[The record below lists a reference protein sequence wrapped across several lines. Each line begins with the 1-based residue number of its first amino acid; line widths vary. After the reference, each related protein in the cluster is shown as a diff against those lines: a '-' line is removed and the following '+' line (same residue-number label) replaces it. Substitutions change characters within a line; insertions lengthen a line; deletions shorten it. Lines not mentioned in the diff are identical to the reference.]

1 MYRVVLILSWFA
13 GTIYAMIPLFCLGL
27 YPFSQFWR
35 KRRPPLHV
43 VIPAWFVMVAAVDL
57 TTWPWREAVLYHS
70 PAAWAVAAVLFATAI
85 VIYHRSRLDFSH
97 VRIVGR
103 IEPKHG
109 PERRLVTGGIR
120 QHVRH
125 QIYLAHLCM
134 LLAWTVGSGELV
146 LYGLTV
152 FAVVTGWPMIRQEE
166 KELERRFGD
175 EYRVYKGAVPATL
188 LPYVFR
194 LPKRG

>member
-1 MYRVVLILSWFA
+1 MLSWFA
-13 GTIYAMIPLFCLGL
+13 GTIYATIPLFCLGL

-35 KRRPPLHV
+35 ERRPPLHV
-43 VIPAWFVMVAAVDL
+43 VIPAWLVMVAAVDL

-70 PAAWAVAAVLFATAI
+70 PAGWAVAAVLFATAI

-103 IEPKHG
+103 IKPKHG

-120 QHVRH
+120 QHIRH
-125 QIYLAHLCM
+125 P
-134 LLAWTVGSGELV
+134 VGSGELV

-166 KELERRFGD
+166 KELERRFAD
-175 EYRVYKGAVPATL
+175 EYRAYKGAVPATL
-188 LPYVFR
+188 LPHVFR

>member
-1 MYRVVLILSWFA
+1 MVAWFA
-13 GTIYAMIPLFCLGL
+13 GAIYATTPMFCLGL
-27 YPFSQFWR
+27 YSSSRFWR
-35 KRRPPLHV
+35 KHRPPLHV

-57 TTWPWREAVLYHS
+57 MTWPWREAVLYYS
-70 PAAWAVAAVLFATAI
+70 PAAWVVGAVLFATAI
-85 VIYHRSRLDFSH
+85 VIYHRSRLDFLR

-103 IEPKHG
+103 IEPKHA

-120 QHVRH
+120 QHIRH
-125 QIYLAHLCM
+125 PIYLADLCM

-175 EYRVYKGAVPATL
+175 EYRTYKRAVPAML
-188 LPYVFR
+188 LPHVFR
-194 LPKRG
+194 LPKGR

>member
-1 MYRVVLILSWFA
+1 
-13 GTIYAMIPLFCLGL
+13 
-27 YPFSQFWR
+27 
-35 KRRPPLHV
+35 

-70 PAAWAVAAVLFATAI
+70 PAAWAVAAVLFA
-85 VIYHRSRLDFSH
+85 HRSRLDFSH

-109 PERRLVTGGIR
+109 PERRLVTGGTR
-120 QHVRH
+120 QHIRH
-125 QIYLAHLCM
+125 PIYLAHLCM

-175 EYRVYKGAVPATL
+175 EHRVYKGAVPATL